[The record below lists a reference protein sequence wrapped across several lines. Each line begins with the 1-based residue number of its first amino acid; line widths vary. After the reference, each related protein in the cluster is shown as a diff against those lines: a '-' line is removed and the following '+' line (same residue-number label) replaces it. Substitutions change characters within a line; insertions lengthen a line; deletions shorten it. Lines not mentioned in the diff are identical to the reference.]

1 MFLHLHAGLNIY
13 VCRKMK
19 KSIHILL
26 LFAVASMLC
35 ACPYS
40 STHSIDK
47 EPSIYT
53 EDVLLGNWQTFIKK
67 RRGTGEE
74 IINMSLT
81 KKTDTEYNI
90 SFTGYLD
97 DLKPLRVVKQDSING
112 TAFMSTVDGRQ
123 FLNIHIYYKFY
134 IAELLLKDNKLSL
147 MPLAEM
153 FTNKMIFDSET
164 LKACVA
170 VHYRTRVHP
179 LYDDSFALRDM
190 VKQD

>member
-1 MFLHLHAGLNIY
+1 M
-13 VCRKMK
+13 
-19 KSIHILL
+19 L
-26 LFAVASMLC
+26 LFIVASLLC

-40 STHSIDK
+40 STHILDK
-47 EPSIYT
+47 EPTIYT
-53 EDVLLGNWQTFIKK
+53 EDFLLGNWQAFVKK
-67 RRGTGEE
+67 RRSSGEGV
-74 IINMSLT
+74 INMALT

-123 FLNIHIYYKFY
+123 FLNVQIYYKFY
-134 IAELLLKDNKLSL
+134 IAELVLKDDKLSL

-153 FTNKMIFDSET
+153 FTNKMIFNSET

-170 VHYRTRVHP
+170 VHYKTRVHP
-179 LYDDSFALRDM
+179 LYDGDFSLRDM
-190 VKQD
+190 IKLD

>member
-1 MFLHLHAGLNIY
+1 MQKA
-13 VCRKMK
+13 
-19 KSIHILL
+19 IHILL
-26 LFAVASMLC
+26 LFASVFMLC

-40 STHSIDK
+40 SSHSIDK
-47 EPSIYT
+47 EPAIYI
-53 EDVLLGNWQTFIKK
+53 EDALLGNWQAFVKK
-67 RRGTGEE
+67 RRSSGDGV
-74 IINMSLT
+74 INMELT

-134 IAELLLKDNKLSL
+134 IAELILKDDKLSL

-170 VHYRTRVHP
+170 VHYKTRVHP
-179 LYDDSFALRDM
+179 LYDSDFALRDM
-190 VKQD
+190 IKQD